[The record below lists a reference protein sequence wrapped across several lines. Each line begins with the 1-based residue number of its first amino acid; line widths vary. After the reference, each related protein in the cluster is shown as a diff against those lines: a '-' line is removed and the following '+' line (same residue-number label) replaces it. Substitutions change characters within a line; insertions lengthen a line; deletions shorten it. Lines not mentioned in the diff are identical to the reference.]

1 MTAPPRR
8 RIGVMAPASP
18 IPSILAQRVIALS
31 PSGVDLIFHPQC
43 FLSEGH
49 FAGPNQ
55 AREDALVELA
65 NDPSVD
71 AVWFARGGYGACRIA
86 ERALDR
92 MAEAARAKTWLGY
105 SDAGALL
112 GGLQRRGFPHVAHGP
127 MPADLDRTGG
137 QAAVTRAL
145 GWLATADR
153 TALEPSLEAQGAP
166 ALAFNIAVLSSILG
180 TPLQPDFE
188 GRVLMLEEVS
198 EHLYAID
205 RFLFQIT
212 STPAVRGCAGIRL
225 GRILAVPE
233 NDRPFG
239 EEPRAMIERWC
250 ALSGIPFLGE
260 AEIGHDAANRIVPF
274 G

>member
-1 MTAPPRR
+1 MADLLRR

-18 IPSILAQRVIALS
+18 VTPDLAAAVQALA
-31 PSGVDLIFHPQC
+31 PQGVEVVFHPQC
-43 FLSEGH
+43 FLSDGH
-49 FAGPNQ
+49 FAGPDQ

-65 NDPSVD
+65 QDPALD
-71 AVWFARGGYGACRIA
+71 AVWFARGGYGACRVA

-92 MAEAARAKTWLGY
+92 MGDAAREKAFMGY

-112 GGLQRRGFPHVAHGP
+112 GGLQARGFAHVAHGP
-127 MPADLDRTGG
+127 MPADLNRAGG
-137 QAAVTRAL
+137 AEAVRRAL
-145 GWLATADR
+145 AWLCVEDR
-153 TALEPSLEAQGAP
+153 AALESAGAAETRP

-180 TPLQPDFE
+180 TTLEPRFE

-205 RFLFQIT
+205 RFLFHIT
-212 STPAVRGCAGIRL
+212 SSPAVRTVAGVRL
-225 GRILAVPE
+225 GRVSQIPE

-239 EEPRAMIERWC
+239 EDAEPMVRRWC
-250 ALSGIPFLGE
+250 ARAGLAFLGR
-260 AEIGHDAANRIVPF
+260 ADIGHDAENKVVAF